1 MEKETGSYR
10 VSDINLAAG
19 YGAKQIIQR
28 IGTSSLQD
36 KLILRKDSILRKE
49 WYEKNLLNHLEFFVW
64 EENVADTVE
73 MLEELFS
80 LEEEEREQEEIEEVR
95 VLLCKKQE
103 TRWEEGD
110 ENPRIRLK
118 VAKWPFQIIFELEI
132 IPYLGKSD
140 SLEERILK
148 EEVSESEEV
157 IYYMFTLEEY
167 LARSFYKI
175 IDHLELIKSLSWY
188 QDIYDIITNEVVEG
202 RKVSQS
208 FEQLILDHPIPA
220 LEDRLAIIQDYETYE
235 YMNKR
240 WKRQNKRW
248 KTSCPQ
254 WGEIT
259 RLLVRFFKPMIE
271 EIQKDEVFVGDWMPQ
286 LARYLD

>member
-1 MEKETGSYR
+1 MERETKSYR

-19 YGAKQIIQR
+19 YGAKQIVQK
-28 IGTSSLQD
+28 IGNSSLGD
-36 KLILRKDSILRKE
+36 KLILRKDSILNEE
-49 WYEKNLLNHLEFFVW
+49 WYEKNLLNHLEFFAW

-73 MLEELFS
+73 ILEELFS
-80 LEEEEREQEEIEEVR
+80 LEENEREQEEIEEVH
-95 VLLCKKQE
+95 VTLCKKQE
-103 TRWEEGD
+103 DRWEEGD

-140 SLEERILK
+140 CLEERRLK
-148 EEVSESEEV
+148 KEDSESEEAV
-157 IYYMFTLEEY
+157 YYMFTLEEY
-167 LARSFYKI
+167 LARGFYEI
-175 IDHLELIKSLSWY
+175 IDHLELIRNLSWY

-208 FEQLILDHPIPA
+208 LEQLMLDNPIPA
-220 LEDRLAIIQDYETYE
+220 LGDRLAIIQDYETYE

-240 WKRQNKRW
+240 WERQKKRW
-248 KTSCPQ
+248 KTSYPQ

-259 RLLVRFFKPMIE
+259 RLLVRFFQPMIE